1 MGDARRGEKL
11 GGKGKARGGVRPAS
25 IRLLVAGL
33 AALVTIMGAGEGDR
47 AGAETPAPLPPI
59 HPLADPCRV
68 TSPESVFVET
78 VVASDE
84 VLLSDGRRVRLAGVE
99 PARAPL
105 GAGSDDM
112 ARAAARLEAAGR
124 RLLDRLSE
132 AEELAF
138 HDFGEDRHGRRV
150 GHLVATGTGQDIA
163 TALVAAGLLR
173 VVHLGAPAACTR
185 ARLPQEAAARAV
197 RAGLWGDPRLG
208 LRRANDPALGEM
220 VGASVV
226 VEGRVKSVGRS
237 GSRTWLNFGDDFRRD
252 FAVALDDK
260 TREALAGRGI
270 AAEGTRGRGLR
281 VRGILLLREGLR
293 IEPATAD
300 DVEQVTR

>member
-1 MGDARRGEKL
+1 MGGSPHGGKLATRGTAHRGVPLVVAAFLTVGVVGLDPLL
-11 GGKGKARGGVRPAS
+11 GGGAEGRAR
-25 IRLLVAGL
+25 
-33 AALVTIMGAGEGDR
+33 
-47 AGAETPAPLPPI
+47 AETPPPETV
-59 HPLADPCRV
+59 HPLAEPCRV
-68 TSPESVFVET
+68 ISPESVFVET

-105 GAGSDDM
+105 GAGSEDTV
-112 ARAAARLEAAGR
+112 RAAARLEAAGR

-185 ARLPQEAAARAV
+185 ARLPQEASARAA

-208 LRRANDPALGEM
+208 LRRANDPSLGEM

-252 FAVALDDK
+252 FAVVLDDK

-270 AAEGTRGRGLR
+270 AADGPRGRGLR

>member
-1 MGDARRGEKL
+1 VIRVLFAGLVA
-11 GGKGKARGGVRPAS
+11 VAS
-25 IRLLVAGL
+25 ISG
-33 AALVTIMGAGEGDR
+33 GSGGGR
-47 AGAETPAPLPPI
+47 AHAETPPPPI
-59 HPLADPCRV
+59 HPLAEACRV
-68 TSPESVFVET
+68 ASPESVFVET
-78 VVASDE
+78 IVASDE

-105 GAGSDDM
+105 GPGAADT

-150 GHLVATGTGQDIA
+150 GHLVATGSGQDIA
-163 TALVAAGLLR
+163 SALVAAGLLR
-173 VVHLGAPAACTR
+173 VAHLGAPATCTR
-185 ARLPQEAAARAV
+185 ARLSLEAEARAA

-208 LRRANDPALGEM
+208 LRRANDPSLVEM

-226 VEGRVKSVGRS
+226 VEGRVKSVGHS
-237 GSRTWLNFGDDFRRD
+237 GARTWLNFGDDFRRD

-270 AAEGTRGRGLR
+270 AADGLRGRGLR
-281 VRGILLLREGLR
+281 VRGILVLREGLR